1 MINKSDNSSDLIF
14 QDGTPN
20 KSAGMELIAA
30 ALPFDPTIEVNDV
43 SNRYWWWD
51 TLIDDASDWWV
62 SIRF

>member
-1 MINKSDNSSDLIF
+1 
-14 QDGTPN
+14 
-20 KSAGMELIAA
+20 MELIAA